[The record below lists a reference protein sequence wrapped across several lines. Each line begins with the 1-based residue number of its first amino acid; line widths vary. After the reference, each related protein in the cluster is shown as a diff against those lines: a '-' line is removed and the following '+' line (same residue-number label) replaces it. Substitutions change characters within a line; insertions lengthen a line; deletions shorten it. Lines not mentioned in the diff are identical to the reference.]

1 MLLVH
6 GAWHGGWCWH
16 RWRERLEAAAWQV
29 RVVDL
34 PGHDAP
40 GTRRRR
46 WTRLG
51 AYVDAV
57 LAEIDRLDGD
67 VVLVGHSMGGLVVQR
82 CLEVRSVRRAVLLA
96 SVPRRGVL
104 PTTLRQLRAQ
114 PATTLRSI
122 ATFTLWPVIDGTE
135 RVRRM
140 FFTEATSAEAVAW
153 TAERL
158 QNESY
163 LAYLSMALRR
173 PRPGRASS
181 PVTVVAAELDG
192 VFTLAEQRALASA
205 YGTDLVTLAGM
216 GHDAMLDDGAE
227 DAADLVAGLIAG

>member
-1 MLLVH
+1 MTTDASSVT
-6 GAWHGGWCWH
+6 GYAKTKS
-16 RWRERLEAAAWQV
+16 RSPVKPKPPFSAAAPSS
-29 RVVDL
+29 R
-34 PGHDAP
+34 
-40 GTRRRR
+40 
-46 WTRLG
+46 
-51 AYVDAV
+51 
-57 LAEIDRLDGD
+57 
-67 VVLVGHSMGGLVVQR
+67 
-82 CLEVRSVRRAVLLA
+82 
-96 SVPRRGVL
+96 
-104 PTTLRQLRAQ
+104 
-114 PATTLRSI
+114 
-122 ATFTLWPVIDGTE
+122 
-135 RVRRM
+135 
-140 FFTEATSAEAVAW
+140 ATSAEAVAW

-163 LAYLSMALRR
+163 PAYLSMALRW